1 MKIETPR
8 VPHGEG
14 AVIAVVVCIAK
25 HL

>member
-1 MKIETPR
+1 MKIETQR